1 MHELAEKT
9 LVAGLLELGILQNAT
24 AEVLFEK
31 RLSYYFMPH
40 GLGHYLGLYVH
51 DMKGDPQKENNKKH
65 VEKQYVRVY
74 RVLEENMILTNEP
87 GIYFIEEILAEAK
100 ADKELSEYI
109 NWEKIGEYKKEVY
122 GVRIEDNMVIT

>member
-1 MHELAEKT
+1 
-9 LVAGLLELGILQNAT
+9 
-24 AEVLFEK
+24 
-31 RLSYYFMPH
+31 
-40 GLGHYLGLYVH
+40 
-51 DMKGDPQKENNKKH
+51 
-65 VEKQYVRVY
+65 VY